1 MSQNKWKNKNTIAEL
16 SRKSGLKYN
25 TIYNRVKV
33 LNWDLNIAVNTS
45 LVTPK
50 SYKKIINKL
59 NGNIGR

>member
-16 SRKSGLKYN
+16 SRVSGLKYM

-45 LVTPK
+45 LTTPRA
-50 SYKKIINKL
+50 YKKIINKL
-59 NGNIGR
+59 NGTNR